1 MNLNQLKLFY
11 LAVKRKSLSAA
22 AQELN
27 ITQPA
32 VTKGIQRI
40 QECYEVKLVQRNGKE
55 LALTRAGQALY
66 KIARRIFELD
76 ALAEECL
83 REHQQQE
90 SKHLRIHASESFG
103 AYYLQSIINQFN
115 RTNPEI
121 HVTVDILPNRQVVEN
136 TLNLQNDLGFISQAV
151 RNKKLAIRE
160 VLQDELVI
168 IVWPDHPFAGRNRL
182 DPRDLEGQVMI
193 MHEEGSVLQD
203 VIKTFMAEND
213 ISLSMPVTLSNNEA
227 IIRAVEGKTGITMM
241 SRGVVSKELQAGKL
255 AAIPVSDPPITRT
268 FYLIHHKDKFLAKPL
283 CELIDMLDRWT
294 AAYAETLRRRI

>member
-40 QECYEVKLVQRNGKE
+40 QECYEVQLVHRTGRE

-66 KIARRIFELD
+66 KIAQRIFELEK
-76 ALAEECL
+76 LAEECL
-83 REHQQQE
+83 FEHQQYK

-121 HVTVDILPNRQVVEN
+121 HVTVDILSNRQVVES
-136 TLNLQNDLGFISQAV
+136 TISLQNDLGFISSFV
-151 RNKKLAIRE
+151 RNKKLTIRE
-160 VLQDELVI
+160 ALRDELVI
-168 IVWPDHPFAGRNRL
+168 IVPTDHPFADRDRL
-182 DPRDLEGQVMI
+182 DPGDLEGQVMI
-193 MHEEGSVLQD
+193 MHEDGSVLQD
-203 VIKTFMAEND
+203 VVKTFMTEND
-213 ISLSMPVTLSNNEA
+213 ISLSMPITLSNNEA
-227 IIRAVEGKTGITMM
+227 IIRAVEGKTGIAIM
-241 SRGVVSKELQAGKL
+241 SRGVVSKELQAGRL

-283 CELIDMLDRWT
+283 QDLIDMVDRWT
-294 AAYAETLRRRI
+294 AEYAENLRGRM